1 MVTAETEAKFA
12 EKKVTLVSADSG
24 RTFFREEILQQPDEH
39 IEIVCGQGPW
49 EEHEAGIAKLEMVTA
64 PTQASTLG
72 ALLGE
77 ASITAMPKGE
87 QVAEFYLSDNYSF
100 LQEHCIDDTPV
111 LPAAAALEMMAE
123 TASGLWP
130 GWQVV
135 EVRDC
140 RLLKGLQVNSADPK
154 IRIIINPLPYG
165 SSDGFEVSASLQSEQ
180 ENGDL
185 RIHYRAVVRLEQQ
198 IPQGFVYEPK
208 PHNQDQLTVSKAYNE
223 WLFHG
228 PCFQVI
234 KTIYGLSPAGS
245 QSEVLTT
252 EPSQWMKQVPSDSAW
267 IIDPAIIDAAAQ
279 MALLWAHVY
288 RDQSALPAR
297 FGRIVKYQSTLP
309 NRLTMHF
316 ERQETDESHQV
327 FANVYFVDD
336 TNHVALMIE
345 DLECISSPEL
355 NRLGG
360 TAKFVS
366 NSRQEVS
373 YS

>member
-1 MVTAETEAKFA
+1 
-12 EKKVTLVSADSG
+12 
-24 RTFFREEILQQPDEH
+24 
-39 IEIVCGQGPW
+39 
-49 EEHEAGIAKLEMVTA
+49 
-64 PTQASTLG
+64 
-72 ALLGE
+72 
-77 ASITAMPKGE
+77 
-87 QVAEFYLSDNYSF
+87 
-100 LQEHCIDDTPV
+100 
-111 LPAAAALEMMAE
+111 
-123 TASGLWP
+123 
-130 GWQVV
+130 
-135 EVRDC
+135 
-140 RLLKGLQVNSADPK
+140 LLKGLQVNSADPK
-154 IRIIINPLPYG
+154 VRIIINPLPYG

-180 ENGDL
+180 ENGDW

-234 KTIYGLSPAGS
+234 KTIYGLSSAGS

-327 FANVYFVDD
+327 FANVYFADD
-336 TNHVALMIE
+336 ANRVALMIE